1 MKRLKKN
8 NLKSKFFK
16 NKKYK
21 NIFKLQLKKIK
32 KNFYYN
38 EKIK

>member
-1 MKRLKKN
+1 MKKLKKN
-8 NLKSKFFK
+8 NLKNKFFK

-32 KNFYYN
+32 KIFII
-38 EKIK
+38 IKK